1 VTRRA
6 PRAYPSWVGPS
17 RFVGYDWSRDGGNAM
32 TLAATKPVPI
42 FPQFTGTRRFTPDEY
57 HRLGE
62 AGILGPD
69 DKVELLDGYILYKA
83 DYPELQ
89 STDTAFPEWRA
100 LRQWSSA
107 EYHRMLDLGII
118 DREEKLELL
127 DGYLVLKMSQNPP
140 HRTVVTNLS
149 YCLPPQFPAGWIVMV
164 HCPIS
169 LGDRDPEPDGVVVRG
184 TRADYRSREP
194 VAGDF
199 GIVIEVSDSTL
210 DMDRRAK
217 GRGYAR
223 AGIPVYWII
232 NLEDKRIEV
241 YTDPDASA
249 NPPAYRTRTDYL
261 PGTTVPITLDG
272 VAAGTIAV
280 SELLP

>member
-1 VTRRA
+1 MTPATIA
-6 PRAYPSWVGPS
+6 PRP
-17 RFVGYDWSRDGGNAM
+17 
-32 TLAATKPVPI
+32 L
-42 FPQFTGTRRFTPDEY
+42 FPQFAGTRRFTPDEY
-57 HRLGE
+57 HRLGD
-62 AGILGPD
+62 AGVLGPD

-89 STDTAFPEWRA
+89 PADTAFPEWRA
-100 LRQWSSA
+100 LRQWSST

-127 DGYLVLKMSQNPP
+127 DGYLVLKMSQDPP

-149 YCLPPQFPAGWIVMV
+149 YCLPPLFPAGWIVMV

-169 LGDRDPEPDGVVVRG
+169 LGDRDPEPDGVIVRG

-194 VAGDF
+194 VADDF

-210 DMDRRAK
+210 DMDRRGK
-217 GRGYAR
+217 GRIYAR

-232 NLEDKRIEV
+232 NVADKQIEV
-241 YTDPDASA
+241 YSDPDTSA
-249 NPPAYRTRTDYL
+249 TPPAYLTRTDYAL
-261 PGTTVPITLDG
+261 GATVPIVLGGT
-272 VAAGTIAV
+272 AAGTIAV